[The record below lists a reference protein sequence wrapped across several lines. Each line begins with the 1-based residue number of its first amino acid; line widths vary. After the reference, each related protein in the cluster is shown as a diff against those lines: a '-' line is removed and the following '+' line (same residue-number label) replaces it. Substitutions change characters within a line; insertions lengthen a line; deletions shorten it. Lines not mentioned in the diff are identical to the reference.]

1 MVAYVSLYR
10 GCLFFFFK
18 QKTAYEMRIS
28 DWSSDVCS
36 SDLLVGLGD
45 GLGVD
50 QGLAVEAEL
59 LALAA
64 LRGKALGVVEVEMH
78 AVDDSDAMGARGEDA
93 EAEAGQYREPVRRV
107 GRLQVLHQ
115 VGGAHDQADDPWRGA
130 RHCRG
135 IPHAERRFPHALD
148 APGPRHRAAE

>member
-1 MVAYVSLYR
+1 
-10 GCLFFFFK
+10 
-18 QKTAYEMRIS
+18 MRIS

-36 SDLLVGLGD
+36 SDL
-45 GLGVD
+45 
-50 QGLAVEAEL
+50 VEAEL

-115 VGGAHDQADDPWRGA
+115 VGGAHDQAGDAWRGA
-130 RHCRG
+130 RHFLG
-135 IPHAERRFPHALD
+135 IQHADRKSTRLNSSH
-148 APGPRHRAAE
+148 